1 MRGSVGLDSERKRSW
16 WCECRGAKR
25 LARRELVGWRRDGYG
40 IWWEIPWHETSL
52 LDQSVPDVC
61 ADVQYC
67 TRIRRGFVPGRVP
80 LVTCACEPSRNKE
93 TPEDA
98 M

>member
-1 MRGSVGLDSERKRSW
+1 MRVAASGWIRRGSAAGGANVGEQRGWLGESW
-16 WCECRGAKR
+16 W
-25 LARRELVGWRRDGYG
+25 VGVGDGYG

-52 LDQSVPDVC
+52 LDQSVPDAC

-80 LVTCACEPSRNKE
+80 L
-93 TPEDA
+93 
-98 M
+98 